1 MVLSNI
7 GAQLFLLTVILIP
20 EGKTVFRLDI
30 VFVPAF
36 SVDASQHD
44 VFVFL
49 QNTFYMY
56 INLLFYHSP
65 DIQFQG
71 LSHNSHIYDHPICVL
86 YNRIHLLCNMR
97 MLDVRPPGQCHKHF
111 CAISNRTA
119 KKNVKARKRNESDT
133 NSNLTVII
141 RETSAFHQENMS
153 MKYVPPRPHFCIENW
168 SMQGYTYFFL
178 F

>member
-1 MVLSNI
+1 MAISVWC
-7 GAQLFLLTVILIP
+7 A
-20 EGKTVFRLDI
+20 RM
-30 VFVPAF
+30 FVPAF
-36 SVDASQHD
+36 LVDASQHD
-44 VFVFL
+44 VFVF
-49 QNTFYMY
+49 FYMY

-65 DIQFQG
+65 VIQFQG

-86 YNRIHLLCNMR
+86 YNKIHLLCNMR

-111 CAISNRTA
+111 AQYLDLIEL
-119 KKNVKARKRNESDT
+119 KKKVKARKRNESDT

-168 SMQGYTYFFL
+168 SIQGYTYFFL